1 MGDAL
6 VICILGAVV
15 LGIVHSQRKNGKK
28 GCHSCQGCAMEGSCH
43 KK

>member
-6 VICILGAVV
+6 VICLLGAVV
-15 LGIVHSQRKNGKK
+15 IGIVHSRRKNGKK